1 MEGATAT
8 GSLNNDDGD
17 SRVVYQHFE
26 DLADSSTRSESLT
39 QRLRQHL
46 HGNSCGSSVNVNFSA
61 SSGDGDDSGAGGRIT
76 AADEL
81 RDELRRE
88 PGALADYMRF
98 KLRFHFMNPIEKWK
112 TRGRFPLKLT
122 LQIIKLIVVTIQV
135 IVFGMDSGSF
145 QTRHRNTYM
154 ALEHILLK
162 DWDTSRDVLVY
173 PPPAGPYAVHTKQGF
188 YEHANHV
195 IAQYSTITTA
205 PIGTFG
211 YSSPNGEMVPIRFC
225 ETSYRHGTVW
235 PFNST
240 LDFNGVVVT
249 TCTLINTTWPAND
262 EAWATFSIERFL
274 QNELKFDTL
283 IVAELMFSL
292 KVFYRTKMDQM
303 QLLHCNEHD
312 ITIAYK
318 NAKHDGQL
326 DISMML
332 DPSHVSCHKNLQE
345 LPAKPTTYYGRQ
357 ALNILTI
364 VMCSLSTVLCLR
376 SLYRAQKLRCK
387 TARFFEKHL
396 GKKLSW
402 TDELQF
408 VDFWFIMIILADGIL
423 QAGSAVKMQIEERL
437 LPGFMHDACSLLL
450 GCGTLLAWCGLL
462 RYVGY
467 FQTYNILLLTL
478 KKSIPNVIRFLL
490 CAMLLF
496 CGYVM
501 CGWVVIGPHHIK
513 FRTLSTAA
521 ECLFSIMNGDDI
533 FATYAMLFEKN
544 SLVWYFAQAYMYS
557 FVVLFVYLVVSLFVA
572 IFVDV
577 YETIRDTEAE
587 SAPSTIQA
595 FIAEVVDDPASG
607 LYRFDDELEKRLGSR
622 NLLRI

>member
-211 YSSPNGEMVPIRFC
+211 YSSPNGEIVPIRFC

-240 LDFNGVVVT
+240 LDFNGVV
-249 TCTLINTTWPAND
+249 
-262 EAWATFSIERFL
+262 
-274 QNELKFDTL
+274 
-283 IVAELMFSL
+283 
-292 KVFYRTKMDQM
+292 
-303 QLLHCNEHD
+303 
-312 ITIAYK
+312 
-318 NAKHDGQL
+318 
-326 DISMML
+326 
-332 DPSHVSCHKNLQE
+332 
-345 LPAKPTTYYGRQ
+345 
-357 ALNILTI
+357 
-364 VMCSLSTVLCLR
+364 
-376 SLYRAQKLRCK
+376 
-387 TARFFEKHL
+387 HL

-572 IFVDV
+572 IFVDA

-595 FIAEVVDDPASG
+595 FIAEVMDDPASG

-622 NLLRI
+622 NLLKI